1 MRRNGFGPMTEVNTR
16 ELTIEV
22 RVPADTHRES
32 GARVARIEHLRAGG
46 AVA

>member
-1 MRRNGFGPMTEVNTR
+1 MAEVNMC

-22 RVPADTHRES
+22 RVPADAHRES
-32 GARVARIEHLRAGG
+32 GARVAQIEHLRAGG